1 MGSVSVIFIMMDKLL
16 KVLLG
21 LSVMCGLAGCYG
33 KQERIAAPPPS
44 PAMKNTIAILPY
56 GGRDAFWQQ
65 FHQGAN
71 EAARNAGYRVQWES
85 PPPVWNPRTQAEMM
99 ENVLN
104 LNPPGIVLGPLHR
117 NKMQAVLV
125 DTVKLA
131 IPVVIAA
138 SNEDTSYKV
147 TYVGSDN
154 TAMGADIANL
164 VGKLTPRNGKVGV
177 INIQTGMRSVD
188 LREHAL
194 LETLSGNFS
203 SLTVEQTRFPED
215 EDLNYEEAN
224 LQSKIK
230 ESLRKYLKEQPD
242 VKAIVALDENSTKA
256 AWQVLQAIPKSHR
269 SLLFG
274 LSADADLIA
283 ACHQGK
289 IAALVVQN
297 ARQIGAESVQAIV
310 GFKKGKRPPQEI
322 LIPYKIIS
330 TES

>member
-1 MGSVSVIFIMMDKLL
+1 MGSASVIFIMMNKLL
-16 KVLLG
+16 KVLLASF
-21 LSVMCGLAGCYG
+21 LTCGLAGCYG
-33 KQERIAAPPPS
+33 KSERSAAPPPS

-138 SNEDTSYKV
+138 SNEDTAYKV

-154 TAMGADIANL
+154 TAMGADMAKL
-164 VGKLTPRNGKVGV
+164 VGKRTPRNGKVGF
-177 INIQTGMRSVD
+177 INIQAGMRSVD

-194 LETLSGNFS
+194 LENLSGNFS
-203 SLTVEQTRFPED
+203 GLTVEQTRFPED
-215 EDLNYEEAN
+215 EDLNFEEAN

-230 ESLRKYLKEQPD
+230 ESLRQFLKEEPD

-256 AWQVLQAIPKSHR
+256 AWQILKVIPQSKR
-269 SLLFG
+269 PLLFG
-274 LSADADLIA
+274 VSADAELIA
-283 ACHQGK
+283 ACREGK
-289 IAALVVQN
+289 IAALVVQD
-297 ARQIGAESVQAIV
+297 ARRIGADSVQAIV
-310 GFKKGKRPPQEI
+310 GFKDGKRPPQQV
-322 LIPYKIIS
+322 LVPYKIIS
-330 TES
+330 AGH